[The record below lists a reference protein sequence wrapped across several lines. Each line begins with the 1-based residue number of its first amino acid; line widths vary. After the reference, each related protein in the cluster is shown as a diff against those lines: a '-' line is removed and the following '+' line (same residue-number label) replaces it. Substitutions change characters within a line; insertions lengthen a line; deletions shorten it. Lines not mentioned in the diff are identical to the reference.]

1 MKKAFT
7 MIELVFVIVVVGILS
22 AIMVPKYEQN
32 LVLEGTQQI
41 AEHIRYTQHLAMLDS
56 KIDPNTA
63 NWWRRRW
70 TLQFINNNRY
80 DIWSDI
86 NNNTTMDNNE
96 IAPDPKNATRLL
108 TGDPNN
114 ANHNSQL
121 NIGRKF
127 GITNVQFGGSCQGL
141 TGISFDEKGRPYS
154 PAARAANN
162 DPSNGLIIANAA
174 GAPCRI
180 TLSDGGANVANICIA
195 PETGYVTYGM
205 AAGMNAAGAGTDPC
219 DQFQ

>member
-70 TLQFINNNRY
+70 TLQFTNNNRY
-80 DIWSDI
+80 DIWSDM
-86 NNNTTMDNNE
+86 NNNTVMDNDE

-108 TGDPNN
+108 TGDSTN
-114 ANHNSQL
+114 ANYNSQL

-127 GITNVQFGGSCQGL
+127 GITNVQFGGSCQDL

-154 PAARAANN
+154 PAARADNN
-162 DPSNGLIIANAA
+162 DPSNELIIANAA

-180 TLSDGGANVANICIA
+180 TLSDGGTNVANICIA

-205 AAGMNAAGAGTDPC
+205 QTGMNAAGGAEPC